1 MKKKNW
7 IQVLIILYIICAKFY
22 NINKVTYFKIAK
34 ITILRFVMT
43 YNAAFK
49 VCIFGSGGVGKS
61 TLMHRY
67 LTGRMNVDVKMTI
80 GLDIGIKQI
89 SKDGKNII
97 LQIWDLAGE
106 KRFRF
111 FLPGYSLGASAGIFM
126 YDVTRPTSLSEI
138 EDWLKV
144 FKPFPNEPNR
154 RIPIILIAGKADLE
168 DRRVVSREEGFLIAK
183 RYNFFNFFECSSK
196 TGQNVEEI
204 FKSVTDFILREN
216 HSQFPLNQHATEQV

>member
-1 MKKKNW
+1 
-7 IQVLIILYIICAKFY
+7 
-22 NINKVTYFKIAK
+22 
-34 ITILRFVMT
+34 MT

-49 VCIFGSGGVGKS
+49 ICIFGSGGVGKS
-61 TLMHRY
+61 TLMSRY

-89 SKDGKNII
+89 EVEGKNII

-138 EDWLKV
+138 EEWLKV
-144 FKPFPNEPNR
+144 FKPFPNDPNR
-154 RIPIILIAGKADLE
+154 KVPIILVGGKSDLE
-168 DRRVVSREEGFLIAK
+168 DRRVIMRDEGFLIAK

-204 FKSVTDFILREN
+204 FQSITELILREN
-216 HSQFPLNQHATEQV
+216 SSQLPSHQRATEQV